1 MDWDGQNGLTI
12 VIFQPG
18 MQPKVVKLTTQ
29 GFTKIVGRGDN
40 K

>member
-1 MDWDGQNGLTI
+1 MDWDGLTI

-18 MQPKVVKLTTQ
+18 MQPKVMKLTTQ
-29 GFTKIVGRGDN
+29 GFTKIVARGGN